1 MLNLTAWPAFVPI
14 MDKSQKSKKLAKSNS
29 GKEAGSAKKPSAKE
43 SAKGKGDDRKSE
55 KSKKSDTKKQKKDK
69 AEVPKGASQPDSQV
83 QRTVD
88 WGAFFKSLL
97 CACGFGLCKK
107 KRARNDY
114 FRPYIPA
121 AEILAK
127 VQADEEAKRAEEERR
142 RLEREQ
148 VLLERKRIQG
158 AIAVQKIIRG
168 FLDRRRIG
176 RQWQLAMYVLAN
188 ISHFIIFTFMHTGKQ
203 QNDTGKII
211 GIVGGLNISD

>member
-1 MLNLTAWPAFVPI
+1 M
-14 MDKSQKSKKLAKSNS
+14 
-29 GKEAGSAKKPSAKE
+29 
-43 SAKGKGDDRKSE
+43 
-55 KSKKSDTKKQKKDK
+55 
-69 AEVPKGASQPDSQV
+69 EVPKDVSQRDSQV
-83 QRTVD
+83 QRSVD

-127 VQADEEAKRAEEERR
+127 AQADEEAKRAEEERR

-148 VLLERKRIQG
+148 ILLERKRIQG

-168 FLDRRRIG
+168 FLDRRRMG
-176 RQWQLAMYVLAN
+176 RQWQLAMYVIMDITSSYS
-188 ISHFIIFTFMHTGKQ
+188 ISCTHFQVIAHREAAKRYWEDYWHRRWLEYQ
-203 QNDTGKII
+203 RLK
-211 GIVGGLNISD
+211 GLKDARDRVRPHHNGDAVITSS